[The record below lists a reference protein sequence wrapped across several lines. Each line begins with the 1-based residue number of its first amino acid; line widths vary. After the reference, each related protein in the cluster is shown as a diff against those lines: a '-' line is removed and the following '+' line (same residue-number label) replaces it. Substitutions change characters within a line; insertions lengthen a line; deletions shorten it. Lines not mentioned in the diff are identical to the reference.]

1 MKHEPITPAEY
12 RAFQQAYD
20 FFNRQLF
27 GGRLPHVLVLVT
39 LWYPERFRLWFPRR
53 ARYSPF
59 FKYINPDCF
68 LSFRVAELF
77 PLPTERSEGADGK
90 GKSDT
95 GSRIWFKRKAGL
107 RKRRVSFVL
116 LKKGSSEQYK
126 VHPVYSS
133 LMHREERDAATLQSS
148 VRGLAGYHGLSGQ
161 LLSGQWSCLL

>member
-95 GSRIWFKRKAGL
+95 GSRIWFKEKPACGNGESVL
-107 RKRRVSFVL
+107 YCSKKVL
-116 LKKGSSEQYK
+116 LSSTRFTRFTQ
-126 VHPVYSS
+126 
-133 LMHREERDAATLQSS
+133 A
-148 VRGLAGYHGLSGQ
+148 
-161 LLSGQWSCLL
+161 